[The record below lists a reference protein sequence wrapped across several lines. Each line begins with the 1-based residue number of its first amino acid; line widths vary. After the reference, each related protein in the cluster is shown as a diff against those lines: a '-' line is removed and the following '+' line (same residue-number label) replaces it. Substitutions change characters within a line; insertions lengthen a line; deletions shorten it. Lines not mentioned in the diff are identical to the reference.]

1 MDDRAIARV
10 IEILETDDDLVVPLK
25 RLWLILQNEGLEDDT
40 LENQLLDILAA
51 GQKLERRRSIYETP
65 TLV

>member
-25 RLWLILQNEGLEDDT
+25 ELWQSSRPSFWRMMLWKINY
-40 LENQLLDILAA
+40 
-51 GQKLERRRSIYETP
+51 SIFWP
-65 TLV
+65 PDKS